1 MGETAK
7 QQDKTTPETAENE
20 ENTPGACEINGEKE
34 ESVPMPQLLPG
45 DQSCDGEEVGYELKK
60 SENSED
66 ADEVADIERELENLR
81 AESPEITE
89 MREELN
95 EERYLELRALG
106 LTPEEAYLASARPKK
121 LRPTTA
127 HLSDSTP
134 KSMKS
139 REAKIPYTE
148 LMRARQIFIGM
159 DDTEIQRLYKK
170 VTG

>member
-1 MGETAK
+1 MGDTAK
-7 QQDKTTPETAENE
+7 IPEEITPKSEEKE
-20 ENTPGACEINGEKE
+20 ENTPGACEINGENE
-34 ESVPMPQLLPG
+34 ELVPRLELLT
-45 DQSCDGEEVGYELKK
+45 DEQSCDGEEVGYELKK

-66 ADEVADIERELENLR
+66 ADEVADIAEELENLR

-134 KSMKS
+134 RSMKS
-139 REAKIPYTE
+139 RETKIPYTE
-148 LMRARQIFIGM
+148 LMRARQIFVGM
-159 DDTEIQRLYKK
+159 DDSEIQRLYKK

>member
-1 MGETAK
+1 MGDTAK
-7 QQDKTTPETAENE
+7 IPEEITPKSEEKE
-20 ENTPGACEINGEKE
+20 ENTPGACEINGEKDDPLFPFE
-34 ESVPMPQLLPG
+34 LLPG
-45 DQSCDGEEVGYELKK
+45 EHSCGGEEVGCELKK
-60 SENSED
+60 SEISED
-66 ADEVADIERELENLR
+66 ADEEIDIEDEVENLR

-148 LMRARQIFIGM
+148 LMRARQIFVGM
-159 DDTEIQRLYKK
+159 DDSEIQRLYKK